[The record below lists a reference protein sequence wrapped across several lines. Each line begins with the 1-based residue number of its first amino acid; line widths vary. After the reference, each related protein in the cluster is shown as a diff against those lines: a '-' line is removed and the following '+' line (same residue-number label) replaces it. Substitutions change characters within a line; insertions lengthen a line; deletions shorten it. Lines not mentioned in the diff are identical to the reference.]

1 MAPTIEMTI
10 QADDLPAAVNPCP
23 NPEPPARRPRRGG
36 IKMFGE
42 ISLLT
47 GPALIVFLG
56 FVIIPLIYAAYVGLF
71 SWKGFGKP
79 TDFIGLKNYLGA
91 LTDPLFWW
99 AALNNLEIAA
109 ISLIVQGPLALVMA
123 LLLNRKMKGRGLLRV
138 LLFIPY
144 VISEAIVGIG
154 WSLFVGMSGA
164 KSGAVNAV
172 LNDIGLSS
180 LTHAWL
186 EKGTSL
192 GVLLLICTWKY
203 IGFAVIL
210 FLAGMQGVP
219 EELSEAAAVDGAGF
233 WRTQWHI
240 TIPLL
245 GPTLRIW
252 AFLSIIGSMQLFDL
266 VNVIWG
272 SRNSWI
278 QGVDTMATYMYRNGA
293 YSGTYGR
300 GDAIAAI
307 MFVLTLILALFYQRF
322 VLRRDTEGAL
332 TGGHN

>member
-1 MAPTIEMTI
+1 
-10 QADDLPAAVNPCP
+10 
-23 NPEPPARRPRRGG
+23 
-36 IKMFGE
+36 MFGE
-42 ISLLT
+42 VTLLT

-56 FVIIPLIYAAYVGLF
+56 FVIAPLAYAAYVGLF
-71 SWKGFGKP
+71 NWKGVGAP
-79 TDFIGLKNYLGA
+79 TNFIGLKNYVGA
-91 LTDPLFWW
+91 LTDPLFWK
-99 AALNNLEIAA
+99 AVSHNLEIAVL
-109 ISLIVQGPLALVMA
+109 SLVVQGPLALVMA

-164 KSGAVNAV
+164 KSGAVNAI
-172 LNDIGLSS
+172 LNGMGLGS

-186 EKGTSL
+186 DQSTAL
-192 GVLLLICTWKY
+192 WVLLLICTWKY

-219 EELSEAAAVDGAGF
+219 EELSEAAAVDGASF

-240 TIPLL
+240 TVPLL

-272 SRNSWI
+272 SRNAWI
-278 QGVDTMATYMYRNGA
+278 MGVDTMATYMYRNGA

-300 GDAIAAI
+300 GDAIAAV
-307 MFVLTLILALFYQRF
+307 MFVLTLILALIYQRF

-332 TGGHN
+332 TGGRN